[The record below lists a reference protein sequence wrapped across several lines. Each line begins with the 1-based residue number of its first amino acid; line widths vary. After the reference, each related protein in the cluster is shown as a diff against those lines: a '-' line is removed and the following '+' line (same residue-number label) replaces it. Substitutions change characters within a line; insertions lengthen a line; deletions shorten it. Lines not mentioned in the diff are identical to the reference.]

1 RVQGV
6 GMARRIP
13 GDHTGSRAGDDHPR
27 VAAPRA
33 ATCRCRGRGR
43 HRRRHSHLGA
53 APDPRAPLGATLFLT
68 GRFPLLVALGVV
80 PVVALS
86 AAGFDAWLVLTAW
99 ILLVTLVGALDVLA
113 APFPGSLRFSRDVPQ
128 R

>member
-1 RVQGV
+1 
-6 GMARRIP
+6 
-13 GDHTGSRAGDDHPR
+13 
-27 VAAPRA
+27 
-33 ATCRCRGRGR
+33 RGR
-43 HRRRHSHLGA
+43 HRRRHPHVGA

-86 AAGFDAWLVLTAW
+86 AAGFDAWLVLTGW

-113 APFPGSLRFSRDVPQ
+113 APSPGSLRFSRDVPQ
-128 R
+128 RIRLGDEVVTRLQVINDSDRTVRARIRHGWQPTAGA